1 MLVVETGEDE
11 VDKDLNDQNQDDE
24 DWEDDD
30 ILTSAGKKWTNTW

>member
-11 VDKDLNDQNQDDE
+11 VDQDQNDQNQDDE